1 MKATR
6 FEKLKSLR
14 EDLCEREKN
23 RLVKIQYQK
32 WLLDQVKELK
42 KISECKDCTVEAIK
56 IKIDQILLQI
66 SDPGSK
72 K

>member
-1 MKATR
+1 MKVTR

-66 SDPGSK
+66 SDIGSK

>member
-1 MKATR
+1 MKVTR

-23 RLVKIQYQK
+23 RLVKIQ
-32 WLLDQVKELK
+32 
-42 KISECKDCTVEAIK
+42 
-56 IKIDQILLQI
+56 IDQILLQI
-66 SDPGSK
+66 SDLGSK